1 MMPASN
7 LDMEFMPENWMLQRG
22 TSKQSDARLTK
33 YSAQKDSFQG
43 LLKREVKKPI
53 AFGYTYAY
61 VKERLDMVR
70 TLVEQARIKALLK
83 VWLYVHVPVAFALCV
98 ALAIHIFSVFFFW

>member
-1 MMPASN
+1 MS
-7 LDMEFMPENWMLQRG
+7 LI
-22 TSKQSDARLTK
+22 
-33 YSAQKDSFQG
+33 G
-43 LLKREVKKPI
+43 LLDQ
-53 AFGYTYAY
+53 
-61 VKERLDMVR
+61 RLDMVR